1 MSGALLT
8 QAIQEVINKSIK
20 NAMLSDYRIGV
31 VETVNPLSIR
41 LDQKE
46 TLTEEFLILTDLVR
60 DYDVDITVNH
70 TTENNVDI
78 TVNHTTE
85 NKSGGSGDAQFES
98 HNHAYSGRKRITVHN
113 SLAVGESVIL
123 IQQSGG
129 QEFLVL
135 SRSQNHANLSGQW
148 G

>member
-1 MSGALLT
+1 MSGAMLT

-70 TTENNVDI
+70 TTEN
-78 TVNHTTE
+78 
-85 NKSGGSGDAQFES
+85 KSGGSGDAQFES
-98 HNHAYSGRKRITVHN
+98 HNHAYSGRKQITVHN
-113 SLAVGESVIL
+113 GLAVGESVIL

>member
-1 MSGALLT
+1 MSGALLM
-8 QAIQEVINKSIK
+8 QAMQEVINKSIK
-20 NAMLSDYRIGV
+20 NAMLSDYRIGI

-70 TTENNVDI
+70 TTEN
-78 TVNHTTE
+78 
-85 NKSGGSGDAQFES
+85 KSGGSGDAQFES
-98 HNHAYSGRKRITVHN
+98 HNHAYSGRKRITIHN
-113 SLAVGESVIL
+113 GLSIGESVIL

-129 QEFLVL
+129 QEFIVL
-135 SRSQNHANLSGQW
+135 SRSQNHANLSGQC

>member
-1 MSGALLT
+1 MSGALLM
-8 QAIQEVINKSIK
+8 QAMQEVINKSIK
-20 NAMLSDYRIGV
+20 NAMLSDYRIGI

-41 LDQKE
+41 VDQKE

-60 DYDVDITVNH
+60 DYD
-70 TTENNVDI
+70 VDI

-98 HNHAYSGRKRITVHN
+98 HNHAYSGRKRITIHN
-113 SLAVGESVIL
+113 GLSIGESVIL

-129 QEFLVL
+129 QEFIIL